1 MSMNN
6 TEHNFI
12 QKLKKTRLTEGV
24 RLRIREELV
33 AYAELHT
40 MPAVEAAPFNTL
52 TFLGSVIGHSRT
64 LAVSVL
70 ALAIIVGSGT
80 ATAFAAENAVPGEPL
95 YAVKTRVNEP
105 ARAVFAGSV
114 ESKAR
119 LHSFLALRR
128 VQEAEVLRERG
139 TLSAKTEAELASR
152 FEGEADKALHEADKL
167 EESGDASES
176 LAIRANLEAQLS
188 AQAGQEHDTNIRQAV
203 VRKVARLREGT
214 AEAPAVQSAKK
225 GAKMSEKARVRATS
239 LLTGTSVSGEE
250 ASTTA
255 TSTPVVGKRLLE
267 TLIHE
272 RENQKKEDA
281 RMPIE
286 SSAGVPIPVA
296 VPNPSR
302 LVPPV
307 NSLLR

>member
-1 MSMNN
+1 MNN
-6 TEHNFI
+6 TEHTFI
-12 QKLKKTRLTEGV
+12 QNLKQVRLDDGV
-24 RLRIREELV
+24 RTRIREELV

-40 MPAVEAAPFNTL
+40 MPAVEAAPFNSVA
-52 TFLGSVIGHSRT
+52 FLGGFLAHSRK
-64 LAVSVL
+64 LAVGVVVFALIVATGSAT
-70 ALAIIVGSGT
+70 ALAS
-80 ATAFAAENAVPGEPL
+80 ENAVPGEPL
-95 YAVKTRVNEP
+95 YVVKTKVNEP

-139 TLSAKTEAELASR
+139 TLSAKTEAELASS

-188 AQAGQEHDTNIRQAV
+188 AQAGQEYDTNIRQAV
-203 VRKVARLREGT
+203 ERKVARLREGT
-214 AEAPAVQSAKK
+214 AEAPAVLSAKK
-225 GAKMSEKARVRATS
+225 GEKARVRATS
-239 LLTGTSVSGEE
+239 LLTGTSVSVEE

-255 TSTPVVGKRLLE
+255 TSTPAVGKRLLE

-272 RENQKKEDA
+272 RESQKKEES
-281 RMPIE
+281 RVPIE
-286 SSAGVPIPVA
+286 SSAGVPIPET

-302 LVPPV
+302 LVPLV

>member
-1 MSMNN
+1 MNN
-6 TEHNFI
+6 TEHTFI
-12 QKLKKTRLTEGV
+12 QNLKQVRLDDGV
-24 RLRIREELV
+24 RTRIREELV

-40 MPAVEAAPFNTL
+40 MPAVEAAPFNSVA
-52 TFLGSVIGHSRT
+52 FLGGFLAHSRK
-64 LAVSVL
+64 LAAGVMVF
-70 ALAIIVGSGT
+70 ALIVGSGT
-80 ATAFAAENAVPGEPL
+80 ASAFAAENAVPGEPL
-95 YAVKTRVNEP
+95 YALKTKVNEP

-114 ESKAR
+114 EAKAR

-152 FEGEADKALHEADKL
+152 FEGEADKALQEADKL

-176 LAIRANLEAQLS
+176 LAIRANLEAQLNV
-188 AQAGQEHDTNIRQAV
+188 QAGQEHDTNIRQAV
-203 VRKVARLREGT
+203 VRKVARLRENT
-214 AEAPAVQSAKK
+214 AEAPVVLSAKK
-225 GAKMSEKARVRATS
+225 DDKASEKARVRATS
-239 LLTGTSVSGEE
+239 LLTGTSVSVEE

-255 TSTPVVGKRLLE
+255 TSTPAVGKRLLE

-272 RENQKKEDA
+272 RESQKKEDA

-286 SSAGVPIPVA
+286 TSAGVPIPET

-302 LVPPV
+302 LVPSV